1 MQNRSAGKTVK
12 RRGIRSLSDPKVV
25 PYVFVAPF
33 LVFFLFVYM
42 YPLIMTV
49 IMSFQQ
55 IDGPNHH
62 QFIGL
67 KNYQK
72 LNTRDFQMALQTS
85 GRYALWDVIV
95 LTIVPL
101 LIACILHSGL
111 AKGSGFFKS
120 LFFIPSLTSIIV
132 AGIVFRLAFGTLETA
147 TMNRLMTA
155 MGFQPVKWL
164 SYAGPG
170 NFVLILLTLWRWN
183 GVNIVYYLSGLQ
195 SIPTDYYEAA
205 QIDGASALQKFFHVT
220 LPCIRPVL
228 IYVIT
233 ITVLGGFSMFTES
246 VALWQQNNAGGVGRT
261 IVGYMYMVGFKK
273 NNLGLASAVGLT
285 LLVLV
290 VAVNLVQLVLM
301 GFFRKEE

>member
-1 MQNRSAGKTVK
+1 MQNTSAK
-12 RRGIRSLSDPKVV
+12 RPSLRQGGSFLNNPKVV

-33 LVFFLFVYM
+33 VVFFLFVYL

-62 QFIGL
+62 EFIGL
-67 KNYQK
+67 KNYLK
-72 LNTRDFQMALQTS
+72 LNTRDFHMALRTS
-85 GRYALWDVIV
+85 GRYALWDVII
-95 LTIVPL
+95 LTIIPL
-101 LIACILHSGL
+101 LIACALHSGL
-111 AKGSGFFKS
+111 VKGKSFFRS

-147 TMNRLMTA
+147 TVNRMLTFF
-155 MGFQPVKWL
+155 GLQPVKWL
-164 SYAGPG
+164 SYPGPG

-195 SIPTDYYEAA
+195 AIPADYYEAA
-205 QIDGASALQKFFHVT
+205 EIDGANSIQRFLHVT
-220 LPCIRPVL
+220 LPGIRPVL

-261 IVGYMYMVGFKK
+261 IVGYMYLVGFKK
-273 NNLGLASAVGLT
+273 NNLGLASAVGLV
-285 LLVLV
+285 LLALVL
-290 VAVNLVQLVLM
+290 AVNLLQLILM
-301 GFFRKEE
+301 GFFRKED

>member
-1 MQNRSAGKTVK
+1 MQSNAGKQPSL
-12 RRGIRSLSDPKVV
+12 RQRGSFLTNPRVV

-33 LVFFLFVYM
+33 IIFFLLVYL

-49 IMSFQQ
+49 IMSFQK

-62 QFIGL
+62 EFIGL

-72 LNTRDFQMALQTS
+72 LNTRDFQMALTTS

-111 AKGSGFFKS
+111 AKGSSFFKS

-147 TMNRLMTA
+147 TVNRLMTFL
-155 MGFQPVKWL
+155 GLQPVKWL
-164 SYAGPG
+164 SYAGSG

-195 SIPTDYYEAA
+195 AIPTDHYEAA
-205 QIDGASALQKFFHVT
+205 EIDGANAFRKFIHVT
-220 LPCIRPVL
+220 LTGIKPVL

-285 LLVLV
+285 LLGLV
-290 VAVNLVQLVLM
+290 VAVNLIQLFLM
-301 GFFRKEE
+301 GFFRKED

>member
-33 LVFFLFVYM
+33 IVFFLFVYM

-147 TMNRLMTA
+147 TINRLMTA

-205 QIDGASALQKFFHVT
+205 QIDGASAVQKFFHVT

>member
-33 LVFFLFVYM
+33 IVFFLFVYM

-183 GVNIVYYLSGLQ
+183 GGNIVYYLSGLQ

>member
-1 MQNRSAGKTVK
+1 MQKTTVK
-12 RRGIRSLSDPKVV
+12 QPSLGRRGNFLNNPKVV
-25 PYVFVAPF
+25 PYVLIAPF
-33 LVFFLFVYM
+33 VLFFLVVYL
-42 YPLIMTV
+42 YPLVMTI
-49 IMSFQQ
+49 IMSFQK
-55 IDGPNHH
+55 IDGPKHRE
-62 QFIGL
+62 FIGL
-67 KNYQK
+67 KNYMK
-72 LNTRDFQMALQTS
+72 LDTRDFRLALQTS
-85 GRYALWDVIV
+85 GRYAFWDLIV

-111 AKGSGFFKS
+111 VKGSSFFKS

-147 TMNRLMTA
+147 TMNRVMTA
-155 MGFQPVKWL
+155 LGQKPIKWL
-164 SYAGPG
+164 SYADSG

-205 QIDGASALQKFFHVT
+205 QIDGANAIQKFFHVT
-220 LPCIRPVL
+220 LPGIKPVL

-273 NNLGLASAVGLT
+273 NNFGLASAVGLV

-290 VAVNLVQLVLM
+290 LAVNLIQLILM
-301 GFFRKEE
+301 GFFKKED

>member
-1 MQNRSAGKTVK
+1 MQNVSAKQPSLRH
-12 RRGIRSLSDPKVV
+12 RRGFLNDPRVV

-33 LVFFLFVYM
+33 IIFFILVYL
-42 YPLIMTV
+42 YPLIMTI
-49 IMSFQQ
+49 IMSFQK

-62 QFIGL
+62 EFIGI
-67 KNYQK
+67 KNYLK
-72 LNTRDFQMALQTS
+72 LDTRDFRMALETS
-85 GRYALWDVIV
+85 GRYALWDVII
-95 LTIVPL
+95 LTIIPL

-111 AKGSGFFKS
+111 SKGSAFFKS

-147 TMNRLMTA
+147 TVNRMMTA
-155 MGFQPVKWL
+155 LGLQPIKWL

-195 SIPTDYYEAA
+195 AIPADYYEAA
-205 QIDGASALQKFFHVT
+205 QIDGANAIQKFLHVT
-220 LPCIRPVL
+220 LPGIRPVL

-273 NNLGLASAVGLT
+273 NNLGLASAVGLV
-285 LLVLV
+285 LLALV
-290 VAVNLVQLVLM
+290 VVVNLIQLVLM
-301 GFFRKEE
+301 GFFKKED

>member
-1 MQNRSAGKTVK
+1 MQSISA
-12 RRGIRSLSDPKVV
+12 RQRSLRQKGSFLTNPKVI
-25 PYVFVAPF
+25 PYTFVAPF
-33 LVFFLFVYM
+33 IIFFLIVYL

-49 IMSFQQ
+49 IMSFQK

-62 QFIGL
+62 EFIGL
-67 KNYQK
+67 KNYLK
-72 LNTRDFQMALQTS
+72 LNTRDFQMALETS
-85 GRYALWDVIV
+85 GRYALWDVII
-95 LTIVPL
+95 LTIIPL

-111 AKGSGFFKS
+111 AKGSSFFKS

-147 TMNRLMTA
+147 TVNRLLTA
-155 MGFQPVKWL
+155 FGQEPIKWL

-195 SIPTDYYEAA
+195 AIPTDYYEAA
-205 QIDGASALQKFFHVT
+205 QIDGANSIQKFIHVT
-220 LPCIRPVL
+220 LPCIKPVL

-285 LLVLV
+285 LLSLV
-290 VAVNLVQLVLM
+290 VAVNLIQLLLM
-301 GFFRKEE
+301 GFFKKED